1 MAGFQNFTPRTANLA
16 KVWEGFNPAANFLG
30 GAKAVQQMDLDAAA
44 EARLRELADTD
55 RMVKE
60 TMLPYE
66 TELAQAKIGLIL
78 AQKDYAASRASRA
91 ADDASAL
98 SVFERA
104 PNDRSEILRILGLD
118 DEADISPAIR
128 SGGGGGASILDA
140 APPSGGD
147 FESFSLGAS
156 ASPTN
161 NPIVAE
167 FSPKE
172 EEETGPLY
180 NLPENKTLLADSSDS
195 FGVPDTGGQDNLK
208 SLTAAS
214 ALTPKE
220 EGPTMRNAADW
231 DEDQTNFSPLE
242 KKNPLTSLEI
252 PEDKR
257 KEIERLNDET
267 GALNKNQDQAAPTSE
282 EDMGAYLV
290 KGLNQLEKAKDRAQ
304 LAQSGPEKRFVSG
317 IAAKLEDL
325 TYREA
330 AKKLGIDPS
339 MGEYAVKAL
348 TRSGVNGVRRSPS
361 QINQIVDLVK
371 GGMDITEASTFFDAK
386 ARNELQNKLNG
397 KTAGD
402 DTIKVVNEINTALK
416 PFLDEEGNP
425 LSGKEAYV
433 DRLYADLDSAMG
445 TPTGTG
451 KYGYQNNLIAN
462 KINKVERAGIT
473 GVLSEEDLAKERQDL
488 NQKQIAL
495 ANDNAPYFKTREELA
510 KWLSDETTR
519 NLPYFTEI
527 SGKKVL
533 AKSISDDPNSFA
545 IWTPTEKSWVNAA
558 AAKPKEKEAQAETTS
573 PNTSGK
579 KLRSTAAPLLKKAI
593 NFAKDPV
600 STDLI
605 LNSADY
611 VATGIRNNV
620 TAPAVEW
627 VAGVAGKE
635 LDMGRTTNPSITERN
650 KKPLTGEEM
659 RNILLRTQ
667 NPLINLLSTK

>member
-16 KVWEGFNPAANFLG
+16 EVWRGFNPAANFLG
-30 GAKAVQQMDLDAAA
+30 GAKAVQQMGLDKAA
-44 EARLRELADTD
+44 EERLRESAEVD
-55 RMVKE
+55 RMIKT

-78 AQKDYAASRASRA
+78 AQKDYAASRASRV

-104 PNDRSEILRILGLD
+104 PNDRSELLRILGLD

-172 EEETGPLY
+172 EETGPLY
-180 NLPENKTLLADSSDS
+180 NLPENKTLLASSDS

-282 EDMGAYLV
+282 EDIGAYLV
-290 KGLNQLEKAKDRAQ
+290 KGLNKLEKAKDRAQ

-317 IAAKLEDL
+317 LALKLEDL

-330 AKKLGIDPS
+330 AKKLGIDPD

-416 PFLDEEGNP
+416 SVSDESGAALP
-425 LSGKEAYV
+425 GKEAEYENLQSRK
-433 DRLYADLDSAMG
+433 DAALQL
-445 TPTGTG
+445 PTGISAYSDR
-451 KYGYQNNLIAN
+451 YGRMS
-462 KINKVERAGIT
+462 ERADKLQRAMDT
-473 GVLSEEDLAKERQDL
+473 GVALGDVTKDQLPQEIARL
-488 NQKQIAL
+488 NQEQVAIA
-495 ANDNAPYFKTREELA
+495 AEKAPYFKDRESLA
-510 KWLSDETTR
+510 KWLSDSNTR

-527 SGKKVL
+527 NGARSL
-533 AKSISDDPNSFA
+533 ARYNGVDPDTPQVWSPTQSMWVNFSSPEKTQPTPEKPQSEFSEAGQTGQKIRKAGGGVVRAVKGASTAVGEKISNIPAGVINAGASIAEAGAGVFNVPLKIPRASSISESL
-545 IWTPTEKSWVNAA
+545 
-558 AAKPKEKEAQAETTS
+558 
-573 PNTSGK
+573 GK
-579 KLRSTAAPLLKKAI
+579 MGLKKYEDGTWGPI
-593 NFAKDPV
+593 K
-600 STDLI
+600 
-605 LNSADY
+605 
-611 VATGIRNNV
+611 
-620 TAPAVEW
+620 
-627 VAGVAGKE
+627 
-635 LDMGRTTNPSITERN
+635 
-650 KKPLTGEEM
+650 
-659 RNILLRTQ
+659 Q
-667 NPLINLLSTK
+667 